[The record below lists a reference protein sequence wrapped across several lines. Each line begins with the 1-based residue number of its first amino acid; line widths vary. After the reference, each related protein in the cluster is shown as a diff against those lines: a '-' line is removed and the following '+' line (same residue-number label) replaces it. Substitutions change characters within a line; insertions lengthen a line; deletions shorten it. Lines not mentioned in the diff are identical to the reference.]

1 MTPAAL
7 VQPLQIAVGL
17 ALVCYSAALLVQ
29 KAREIKWRMPAWFT
43 QKSSDLRTLVD
54 MAERFRDAGNV
65 SAVAACQA
73 LIDELLKPKT
83 T

>member
-1 MTPAAL
+1 MTAISI
-7 VQPLQIAVGL
+7 VQPLQVAVGL
-17 ALVCYSAALLVQ
+17 ALVCYAVALLAK
-29 KAREIKWRMPAWFT
+29 KASEIKWQLPRLFA
-43 QKSSDLRTLVD
+43 QKASDLRTLVD
-54 MAERFRDAGNV
+54 MAERFRDAGNL